1 MYPLEEALRTRYL
14 QDGGVSKAPVSEAPV
29 SEAPV
34 ALPIEEPTFA
44 PTSRKKHPNHDR
56 PSLVPEKKDLVTAQP
71 MTMEMGRKY
80 EVAAFIIVA
89 LGFVGLIY
97 GIYSLVSCWKQRRER
112 RMMELVNTQADTV
125 LGDMCMIPTAYGEE
139 EEDNELL

>member
-1 MYPLEEALRTRYL
+1 MYPLEEPLLTRYL
-14 QDGGVSKAPVSEAPV
+14 QGGDVSGAPVSD
-29 SEAPV
+29 APV
-34 ALPIEEPTFA
+34 ALPVEETTFA
-44 PTSRKKHPNHDR
+44 PTSRKKHPHRNP
-56 PSLVPEKKDLVTAQP
+56 PSLAPEKKEIVTAQP

-80 EVAAFIIVA
+80 EVAGFIVVT
-89 LGFVGLIY
+89 LGVVGFIY